1 MTVMTSVRKRRRNRP
16 ILQVS
21 NIHKFKDEVVDVADR
36 MVCVRFYAPWCR
48 ACRAIENRFRQL
60 SLEFPEIKFV
70 EVPLTKENAYL
81 HEGLGVPSLPF
92 AHIYDPS
99 VGLVEE
105 RKINKIFFTEF
116 KDALKNYADGG
127 VFYS

>member
-1 MTVMTSVRKRRRNRP
+1 
-16 ILQVS
+16 
-21 NIHKFKDEVVDVADR
+21 
-36 MVCVRFYAPWCR
+36 
-48 ACRAIENRFRQL
+48 
-60 SLEFPEIKFV
+60 LEFPEIKFV